1 MSKLDR
7 MGVFVLV
14 AHLIITIAILGV
26 YTSFAMLGKDVT
38 NIEMILTVI
47 VGYWFGA
54 MGTNAIRPS
63 NQTQIQSA
71 NEVKVT
77 NPTGNQQKEVG

>member
-1 MSKLDR
+1 MNKLDR

-14 AHLIITIAILGV
+14 SHLIITIAILGV
-26 YTSFAMLGKDVT
+26 YTAFSFMDKDVT

-63 NQTQIQSA
+63 NQTQIQTA

-77 NPTGNQQKEVG
+77 NPTGSNQKEVG